1 LNNILFSRVLAQ
13 TNTDTDFG
21 DNVTGITDYINRI
34 LPEIYGIV
42 AGLAVLMIIYAG
54 YIYMTSQGN
63 PERLGVAKDI
73 IIGVITG
80 IALLFLMGLILGTV
94 GTP

>member
-1 LNNILFSRVLAQ
+1 MNNILFSRVLAQ